1 MHGLFYS
8 TTCSQKSVVA
18 YQCRLEVGYIVIAI
32 TIVVS
37 MTVALAVIFGSAIEK
52 GKQAG
57 RTEIEVKIAG
67 IFSVLVTTVEKR

>member
-1 MHGLFYS
+1 M
-8 TTCSQKSVVA
+8 
-18 YQCRLEVGYIVIAI
+18 GYIVIAI

-67 IFSVLVTTVEKR
+67 IFSVIVTTVEKR